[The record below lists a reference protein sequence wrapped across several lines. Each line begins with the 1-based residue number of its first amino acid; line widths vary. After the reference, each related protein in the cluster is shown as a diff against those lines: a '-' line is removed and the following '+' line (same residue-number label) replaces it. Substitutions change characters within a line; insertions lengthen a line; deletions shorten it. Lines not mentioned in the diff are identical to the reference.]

1 MRVSFSP
8 EAFLTDYAHIAVRCK
23 ANQLSRSPGF
33 RRHEQA
39 DLEQELWAAL
49 FAQTAKFNPR
59 RAAMDTFIE
68 CVLSTKVI
76 MLVRERRSEK
86 RQQGQHACS
95 LDQATG
101 SIGNAFSSAMT
112 EDGDHRRC
120 LESYQARLF
129 RSEDQQAL
137 LRVLNQMP
145 SELQAICRCLMVA
158 TVTEAARNL
167 GISRR
172 QLRRAVEVAR
182 TYLRDAGFA
191 E

>member
-76 MLVRERRSEK
+76 MLVRERRREK

-95 LDQATG
+95 LDQETG
-101 SIGNAFSSAMT
+101 SVGNVLSAAMT